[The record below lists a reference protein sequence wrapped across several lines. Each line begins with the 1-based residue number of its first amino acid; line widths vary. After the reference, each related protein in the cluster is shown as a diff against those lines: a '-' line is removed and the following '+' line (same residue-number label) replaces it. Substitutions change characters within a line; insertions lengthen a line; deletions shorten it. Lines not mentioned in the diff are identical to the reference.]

1 MSHPEADV
9 PHALPPARAL
19 IYANHAGTSWP
30 KPPGVAEAMLDAL
43 EASPVDTGDIYAD
56 AHSTIATFFGLP
68 SPSRLVLTTSCTGA
82 LQVAINDLKFAA
94 GDIVIT
100 SGFEHHALSRAVSRL
115 AWDRG
120 IEHVVCPPDEISDEG
135 TGGGPLD
142 LDFLEKA
149 LEAGEGKVRL
159 VAITGASNVTGE
171 VMPIE
176 RVVEL
181 AHAKGALVLLDA
193 AQVAGLIPLHVAELG
208 VDIFVLAGHKAA
220 LGPLGIGAF
229 WAAPHVTFVCPAAT
243 CEMASKVGSGGIGPS
258 TFPSFCDVG
267 SVNLPAAAG
276 LAASLRWLES
286 QGHAATGGHACA
298 LAARLRFAL
307 LSRPGV
313 TLLGSGRGPHTAT
326 VGFLVEGLPLREAER
341 FFLSRGIVV
350 RAGSH
355 CAPMALDTLGQPYGT
370 IRASFGATNTGEDV
384 DAIVAAVDAVARACQ
399 RAADARSEQKEQ
411 VEAAATP
418 WPAHRVCGG
427 AAEQCVI
434 Q

>member
-267 SVNLPAAAG
+267 SVNLPAAD
-276 LAASLRWLES
+276 LNLTLCS
-286 QGHAATGGHACA
+286 GGPGGIPA
-298 LAARLRFAL
+298 LAGVPGPRGHGGARLRARRAPPLRPPLAPRSHPPRERPRPPHRDGGVPGRGSPPPRGGAL
-307 LSRPGV
+307 LPLAGHRGA
-313 TLLGSGRGPHTAT
+313 GR
-326 VGFLVEGLPLREAER
+326 
-341 FFLSRGIVV
+341 
-350 RAGSH
+350 
-355 CAPMALDTLGQPYGT
+355 
-370 IRASFGATNTGEDV
+370 
-384 DAIVAAVDAVARACQ
+384 
-399 RAADARSEQKEQ
+399 
-411 VEAAATP
+411 
-418 WPAHRVCGG
+418 
-427 AAEQCVI
+427 
-434 Q
+434 